1 VKASLLFKMMKKH
14 TAYCVVVFLF
24 AILTAAAQNDS
35 SGYKWKVT
43 SKRIGDHQYEV
54 SFYSD
59 TKTHYVLYAPN
70 QEYDGYKTAELSFED
85 SSIKVQSIA
94 DSGATITFK
103 NTLFNNAETR
113 GYTAATL
120 WKAVIDIKGRIPAQL
135 SGTLLYTYGK
145 GDELYPSTSS
155 PFTVNLEGGEATV
168 FEIKRPSIEIT
179 NPVNDCGDDEAAN
192 KGLLSIFLLGLGGG
206 LIALLTPCVFPMI
219 PLTVSFFT
227 KRTVS
232 RNKGIQNAVLY
243 AFFIFLIYVL
253 LSAPFHFLDHLDPEV
268 LNTISTNA
276 WLNIAF
282 FIIFVFFALSFFG
295 FYEITLPSSFA
306 NRVDSKAGTTSTL
319 GILFMALTLALVSF
333 SCTGP
338 ILGSLLAG
346 AISSD
351 GGAMQLSF
359 GMAGFGFGLA
369 LPFALF
375 SIFPQWLKSL
385 PKSGGWLNTVK
396 VILGFVEL
404 AMALKFLSNADMV
417 KQWGFVK
424 RETFIG
430 IWILICLGAVFY
442 LAGFIRF
449 PHDNRIRKHS
459 NGVIITMIALI
470 LFTGYLVPGIFNTSN
485 ARLSLISGFPPPACY
500 SAYKEPVNCKDG
512 VQPLHDYEQALA
524 QAKKE
529 NKPVLIDFTGWACVN
544 CRRMEEKVWTDVEVN
559 RLMKDSFVVVSL
571 YVDERSNLPLT
582 ARQEYTTKNGSKKLI
597 KTVGDQWATFQSEN
611 FNAVSQPQYA
621 IISRDEIALTK
632 KKTYTPDPGEFS
644 QWLKCGLSAQKN
656 KTLAKQ

>member
-1 VKASLLFKMMKKH
+1 MKKYFQHSFIFYLLFHGMY
-14 TAYCVVVFLF
+14 ASAQDNSSLF
-24 AILTAAAQNDS
+24 R
-35 SGYKWKVT
+35 WKVS
-43 SKRIGDHQYEV
+43 SKKINEHQYQI
-54 SFYSD
+54 SFFTD
-59 TKTHYVLYAPN
+59 NKTGYFLYTPN
-70 QEYDGYKTAELSFED
+70 QNLEGFATTEINFED
-85 SSIKVQSIA
+85 SSVKVQSIA
-94 DSGATITFK
+94 DSGKQVRFA
-103 NTLFNNAETR
+103 NPLFNNAPTKAFTEGTV
-113 GYTAATL
+113 
-120 WKAVIDIKGRIPAQL
+120 WKAVVNINGKVPAQL

-145 GDELYPSTSS
+145 GEELYPSTPL
-155 PFTVNLEGGEATV
+155 PFTVALEGGQATA
-168 FEIKRPSIEIT
+168 FEIKRSSIDISH
-179 NPVNDCGDDEAAN
+179 PVNSCGDDEAAD

-227 KRTVS
+227 KRTAS
-232 RNKGIQNAVLY
+232 KKKGIQNAFFY

-253 LSAPFHFLDHLDPEV
+253 LSTPFHFLDHLDPEV

-276 WLNIAF
+276 WLNLAF
-282 FIIFVFFALSFFG
+282 FVIFVFFALSFFG

-306 NRVDSKAGTTSTL
+306 NRMDSKAGTTSAL

-417 KQWGFVK
+417 KQWGLIK
-424 RETFIG
+424 RETFIA
-430 IWILICLGAVFY
+430 IWVLICLGAVLY

-449 PHDNRIRKHS
+449 PHDNRIKKFTK
-459 NGVIITMIALI
+459 GVIITNLVLI
-470 LFTGYLVPGIFNTSN
+470 LFTAYLLPGVFNTSQ
-485 ARLSLISGFPPPACY
+485 ARLKLISGFPPPACY
-500 SAYKEPVNCKDG
+500 SVYQDPVNCKNS

-524 QAKKE
+524 LAKKE
-529 NKPVLIDFTGWACVN
+529 NKPLLVDFTGWACVN
-544 CRRMEEKVWTDVEVN
+544 CRRMEEKVWTDADVN
-559 RLMKDSFVVVSL
+559 HLMKDSFIVVSL
-571 YVDERSNLPLT
+571 YVDERSKLPLT
-582 ARQEYTTKNGSKKLI
+582 EQQEYTTKNGSKKLI
-597 KTVGDQWATFQSEN
+597 TTVGDKWATFQSEN

-621 IISRDEIALTK
+621 IISTDEKALVK
-632 KKTYTPDPGEFS
+632 KKTYTPDPNEFA
-644 QWLKCGLSAQKN
+644 QWLKCGLGANEERTVSK
-656 KTLAKQ
+656 K

>member
-1 VKASLLFKMMKKH
+1 MCKHPLLLKKMKNFF
-14 TAYCVVVFLF
+14 AYL
-24 AILTAAAQNDS
+24 ILCLISVSAAAQNEVS
-35 SGYKWKVT
+35 PYNWKVT
-43 SKRIGDHQYEV
+43 TKKVGDHQYEIC
-54 SFYSD
+54 FYSD
-59 TKTHYVLYAPN
+59 TKTGYLLYAPN
-70 QEYDGYKTAELSFED
+70 QNYDGYKTTEVNFED
-85 SSIKVQSIA
+85 SSVIVQSIS
-94 DSGATITFK
+94 DSGKAITFS
-103 NTLFNNAETR
+103 NPLFNNAKTNAFAEP
-113 GYTAATL
+113 AA
-120 WKAVIDIKGRIPAQL
+120 WKAVIQIKGKIPAQL

-145 GDELYPSTSS
+145 ENELYPSIAL
-155 PFTVNLEGGEATV
+155 PFTLHLEGGEKTAWQ
-168 FEIKRPSIEIT
+168 IKRPAIDI
-179 NPVNDCGDDEAAN
+179 NHPVNSCGDDETTD

-227 KRTVS
+227 KRTAS
-232 RNKGIQNAVLY
+232 RRKGIQHAVLY

-282 FIIFVFFALSFFG
+282 FVIFVFFALSFFG
-295 FYEITLPSSFA
+295 YYEIALPSSFA

-351 GGAMQLSF
+351 GGALQLSF

-385 PKSGGWLNTVK
+385 PKSGGWLSTVK
-396 VILGFVEL
+396 VILGFIEL

-417 KQWGFVK
+417 KQWGLIK
-424 RETFIG
+424 RETFIA
-430 IWILICLGAVFY
+430 IWIAICLGAVFY

-449 PHDNRIRKHS
+449 PHDNRIKKYS
-459 NGVIITMIALI
+459 KGVVITLIALS
-470 LFTGYLVPGIFNTSN
+470 LFTAYLLPGIFNTAH
-485 ARLSLISGFPPPACY
+485 ARLQLISGFPPPACY
-500 SAYKEPVNCKDG
+500 SIYKTPVNCKDG
-512 VQPLHDYEQALA
+512 VQPLHDYEEALA
-524 QAKKE
+524 IAKKE

-544 CRRMEEKVWTDVEVN
+544 CRRMEEKVWTDADVY

-571 YVDERSNLPLT
+571 YVDERSRLPLVQQ
-582 ARQEYTTKNGSKKLI
+582 QEYTTKTGTRKLI
-597 KTVGDQWATFQSEN
+597 KTIGDKWATFQSEN

-621 IISRDEIALTK
+621 IINVDEKALTK
-632 KKTYTPDPGEFS
+632 KKTYTPNPVEFAE
-644 QWLKCGLSAQKN
+644 WLKCGLNARRMKAFSK
-656 KTLAKQ
+656 K